1 MAFAAEKRTSPF
13 SLTSTQKSSLYSVF
27 ARAVQPVA
35 AEMRNSWYLSS
46 FAMEPVIFRCA
57 IHGRDV
63 AIRGLRRRRIDE
75 AVDSRERHRQHS
87 IFQAA
92 VGQLLAS
99 PAQAGARIVVRDDR
113 AIS

>member
-35 AEMRNSWYLSS
+35 AAARNSWYLSS

-57 IHGRDV
+57 IHGRDL
-63 AIRGLRRRRIDE
+63 ASGGLRRRRVYE
-75 AVDSRERHRQHS
+75 AVAGRERHRQQS

-99 PAQAGARIVVRDDR
+99 PAQAGARVVVRDDGSV
-113 AIS
+113 A